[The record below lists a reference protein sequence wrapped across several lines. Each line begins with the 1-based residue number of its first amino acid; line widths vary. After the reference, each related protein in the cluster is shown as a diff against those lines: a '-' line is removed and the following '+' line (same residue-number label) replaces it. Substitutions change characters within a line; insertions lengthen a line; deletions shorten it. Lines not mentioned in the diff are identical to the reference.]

1 MKKQVSRRDF
11 LKYTGLGSAA
21 ALASA
26 YGMPLSSVLAQA
38 PPTDITDH
46 IVVYNFGGAQHQ
58 EVFANAIARFNEVYP
73 NVTVE
78 DLYIPSTEGWGGF
91 TTNILLRLR
100 SGLQTDVIAI
110 AIEGAHELIASGAL
124 LPLDDFI
131 AAEPALQEVEA
142 DSHPALAAGLA
153 GRDGHTYYVTREWNN
168 MIIHYNTAMFEAAGL
183 GTPDPMWTWDDFLET
198 ALTLTSGEGADKV
211 FGFVIPF
218 FFFGLQPWFH
228 TNGTGV
234 LNDDWT
240 QSNLDDPKM
249 LESVKFIHSLVH
261 EHGVSPSVEGQDQ
274 FGLFSSERAAMSAW
288 GRWTFANYIAN
299 DFRQV
304 DIVHW
309 PRNETGTTVFGSGGW
324 AITKSAQNVP
334 LSLELIKEFSSIET
348 DVDSI
353 RFGTFIPSRRSS
365 ALSDQFM
372 AFPAHANYFWESLDD
387 IKPVPS
393 PPNFAEMAEIFM
405 RHMGDIMANI
415 STPEQGLEAAHTELT
430 AAMDRL
436 AERMGS

>member
-1 MKKQVSRRDF
+1 MSGRISRRKF
-11 LKYTGLGSAA
+11 LRYTGLGGAA

-26 YGMPLSSVLAQA
+26 YGLPLGAALAQA
-38 PPTDITDH
+38 PPSDISEH
-46 IVVYNFGGAQHQ
+46 LVVYNFGGAQHQ

-91 TTNILLRLR
+91 TTNILLRIR

-124 LPLDDFI
+124 LPLDDAI
-131 AAEPALQEVEA
+131 AADAALQEVEA

-153 GRDGHTYYVTREWNN
+153 GRDGSAYFITREWNN
-168 MIIHYNTAMFEAAGL
+168 MIFHYNTDMFEAAGL
-183 GTPDPMWTWDDFLET
+183 GMPDPMWTWDDFLDT
-198 ALTLTSGEGADKV
+198 ALTLTSGEGGDKV
-211 FGFVIPF
+211 FGYVIPF

-234 LNDDWT
+234 LTDDWS

-261 EHGVSPSVEGQDQ
+261 EHGVAPAPEGTDSL
-274 FGLFSSERAAMSAW
+274 GLFTSERAAMVCF

-304 DIVHW
+304 DIVPW
-309 PRNETGTTVFGSGGW
+309 PRKESGTTVFGSGGW
-324 AITKSAQNVP
+324 AITKSASNVP
-334 LSLELIKEFSSIET
+334 LALELIKEFSSVET

-365 ALSDQFM
+365 AQREDFL
-372 AFPAHANYFWESLDD
+372 AFPDHAHYFWDSLDD

-393 PPNFAEMAEIFM
+393 PANFAEMSEIFM

-415 STPEQGLEAAHTELT
+415 ATPEQGLEAAHIELT

-436 AERMGS
+436 AERMSS